1 MVLLWCSLIQCSK
14 VHETI
19 EILGSFNIDTWL
31 WFWICF
37 LPAQYAVSSTFFTVS
52 YSKLVFLLF
61 LQVAPYERPA
71 LSKAYLFPEGNLVNT
86 TNNFF
91 LHAGLFCCTPLTGF
105 YWHQTWFLFH
115 LYSRQLCSPWKLVS
129 CRNCKTSRIP
139 CLCWKWRG
147 EITSWVVQRER
158 WVLL

>member
-1 MVLLWCSLIQCSK
+1 MDKVYLVNSMLFILWACVLVMVSLWCSLIQCSK

-37 LPAQYAVSSTFFTVS
+37 LPAQYAVSSTFFRVS

-91 LHAGLFCCTPLTGF
+91 WMQGYFVVLFFDRILLT
-105 YWHQTWFLFH
+105 
-115 LYSRQLCSPWKLVS
+115 SNLVS
-129 CRNCKTSRIP
+129 FPFLLKTALFTMKT
-139 CLCWKWRG
+139 CFM
-147 EITSWVVQRER
+147 
-158 WVLL
+158 